1 MVLNIYT
8 MTSKRQDT
16 FTLSDI
22 LEIHL
27 GGSYEIHKDASNELE
42 VRFGTRGRHKITRID
57 FDNVIKKL
65 KSLGWT
71 CINDSG
77 DYSLKIQNEFVDPK
91 TGETKLSNIRTHIKT
106 LDAIQQY
113 CKTNDITQISQHLVN
128 YEMKMYAK
136 SKKESEEK
144 VVYPINRD
152 AWNLRIS
159 YQTETKLHA
168 TSSMIQGLH
177 DTWQDSKKT
186 FRYINRITFQKDGE
200 PYKIDLSVVKSNN
213 SDKRRR
219 MIPTYRVEESGVFDN
234 SEGYEIEIE
243 LQPKY
248 MLGAYNTADLLEP
261 SLKNGIKTILAGLQE
276 SNYPISYDEQDSV
289 KLEYVQLFKGADYDG
304 RIYNRDFIGPSSYT
318 LQMNNITNLN
328 EDNVAP
334 NIRNNYTVTDKADGQ
349 RKMMYIG
356 NNGKIYLIDTNL
368 NVQYTGCTVKT
379 KDDFAGTLIDGEHI
393 LHDKE
398 GNYINLYAAFDIYYR
413 NKTSVRDKMFVSSN
427 EEDLKEN
434 QRLHILIN
442 TINNLEIKDKGGIPM
457 TFEYKRFYMEGEE
470 SSIFDGCK
478 LIMDRVKDGLIK
490 YNTDGLIFT
499 PAEFGVGGSSRGNSS
514 ALKKITWD
522 HSFKWK
528 PPEFNTIDFLVV
540 TKKGDNSQDEIGN
553 LFQKGEDLSDANSG
567 IIQYKTIELNVGFDT
582 RKHGFINPCGDVI
595 QDNLPSIDDVDD
607 YDTYKPMKFYPT
619 EPYDDKAHLCRIN
632 LTTDFVGNKIM
643 ITEEGEVFQDN
654 TIVEFSYD
662 LNEPNPLYRWKPLRV
677 RYDKTAEFKAGLRNF
692 GNAYHVANNNWKTI
706 HNPITVDMIT
716 TGDDIPDEI
725 VDDDV
730 YYNRVTKTTFTR
742 ALRDFHNLVVKK
754 KLITSVSQRNDTLID
769 FAVGKGGD
777 FSKWIAAK
785 LGFVFG
791 IDISHDNITNK
802 LDGACA
808 RYLNYRKQYKS
819 MPYALFV
826 TGDSSKNIKN
836 TIAID
841 TERDKLTTRAVFG
854 EGPKSEEKLG
864 KGVLRQYGKGIK
876 GFNIS
881 SCQFALHYF
890 FENRHTCDEFFKNVA
905 ECTQLGGY
913 FIGGC
918 YDGSL
923 IFNDLRNKKRGESM
937 IIMEDGNKIWE
948 VTKDYD
954 RDTFTPDISSLGYT
968 INVYQESINKTFP
981 EYLVNFEY
989 LVSIM
994 EKYGFV
1000 PLPEEECRDIGL
1012 KTGVGSFK
1020 DIFNDLKSTI
1030 KRKPY
1035 LTKDIGTS
1043 LNMTTGE
1050 KTISFYNKYF
1060 IFKKIRIVDT
1070 NIGESISDVSS
1081 SAQES
1086 IIQQTTKLD
1095 KSKSEPKSIVKKQT
1109 KRKSRKRKGTKL
1121 KLVPKKTDKDK

>member
-8 MTSKRQDT
+8 MTSKREET

-27 GGSYEIHKDASNELE
+27 GGNYETIRDASNELE
-42 VRFGTRGRHKITRID
+42 VRFGTRGRQKITRID

-65 KSLGWT
+65 KSLGWR

-77 DYSLKIQNEFVDPK
+77 DYSLKIQNEFIDPK
-91 TGETKLSNIRTHIKT
+91 TGVTKLSNIRTHIKT
-106 LDAIQQY
+106 MDAIQKY
-113 CKTNDITQISQHLVN
+113 CKTNDITQIAQHLVN

-136 SKKESEEK
+136 TKEEK
-144 VVYPINRD
+144 VIYPINKD
-152 AWNLRIS
+152 PWNLRIS
-159 YQTETKLHA
+159 YQTETKLSSS
-168 TSSMIQGLH
+168 SSMIQGLH

-186 FRYINRITFQKDGE
+186 FRYINRITYQKDGE

-219 MIPTYRVEESGVFDN
+219 MIPTYRVDESGVFDN

-243 LQPKY
+243 LLPKY
-248 MLGAYNTADLLEP
+248 MLGAYDTVDLLE
-261 SLKNGIKTILAGLQE
+261 SSFKNGIKSILAGLQE

-289 KLEYVQLFKGADYDG
+289 KQEYVKLFKGKDYEG

-318 LQMNNITNLN
+318 LQMNNITDVN
-328 EDNVAP
+328 EDSISP
-334 NIRNNYTVTDKADGQ
+334 NIRNNFTVTDKADGQ

-398 GNYINLYAAFDIYYR
+398 GDFINLYAAFDIYYN
-413 NKTSVRDKMFVSSN
+413 NKESVRDKMFVSSN
-427 EEDLKEN
+427 QEDLKEN

-442 TINNLEIKDKGGIPM
+442 TINSLDIKEKNSYIPM
-457 TFEYKRFYMEGEE
+457 TFEYKRFYMEGD
-470 SSIFDGCK
+470 SSTIFDGCK
-478 LIMDRVKDGLIK
+478 LIMDRVKDNLIK

-499 PAEFGVGGSSRGNSS
+499 PADFGVGGSSRGKSS
-514 ALKKITWD
+514 VLKKITWD

-528 PPEFNTIDFLVV
+528 PPEYNTIDFLVV
-540 TKKGDNSQDEIGN
+540 TKKGDNDQDEVGN
-553 LFQKGEDLSDANSG
+553 IFQKGENMSDTNSG
-567 IIQYKTIELNVGFDT
+567 IIQYKTLELNVGFDT
-582 RKHGFINPCGDVI
+582 RKHGYINPCGDVI
-595 QDNLPSIDDVDD
+595 QDNLPSVNDVDD

-643 ITEEGEVFQDN
+643 LTEEGEVFQDN

-662 LNEPNPLYRWKPLRV
+662 LNESNPLYRWKPLRV

-706 HNPITVDMIT
+706 HNPITVEMIT
-716 TGDDIPDEI
+716 TGNNIPDEI
-725 VDDDV
+725 ADDDV
-730 YYNRVTKTTFTR
+730 YYNRVTKTTQTR
-742 ALRDFHNLVVKK
+742 SLRDFHNLVVKK
-754 KLITSVSQRNDTLID
+754 KLVTSVSQRNDTLID

-791 IDISHDNITNK
+791 IDISPDNITNK

-836 TIAID
+836 TMAID

-890 FENRHTCDEFFKNVA
+890 FENSHTCEEFFKNVT
-905 ECTQLGGY
+905 ECTELGGY

-923 IFNDLRNKKRGESM
+923 IFNDLRNKNRGESM
-937 IIMEDGNKIWE
+937 IIMENDNKIWE

-954 RDTFTPDISSLGYT
+954 KDTFTPDVSSLGYT

-989 LVSIM
+989 LVNIM

-1000 PLPEEECRDIGL
+1000 PLPEEECKDIGL

-1035 LTKDIGTS
+1035 LAKDIGGS

-1070 NIGESISDVSS
+1070 STSVGESISDKTSVAEENIVEQSK
-1081 SAQES
+1081 
-1086 IIQQTTKLD
+1086 KLA
-1095 KSKSEPKSIVKKQT
+1095 KPKSVAKTKT

-1121 KLVPKKTDKDK
+1121 KLVPKKTDDTS

>member
-8 MTSKRQDT
+8 MASKRQDT

-27 GGSYEIHKDASNELE
+27 GGSYDIHKDASNELE

-91 TGETKLSNIRTHIKT
+91 TGETKLSNIRTTIKT
-106 LDAIQQY
+106 LDAIQKY
-113 CKTNDITQISQHLVN
+113 CKTNDINQISQHLVN

-136 SKKESEEK
+136 AKKDETEK
-144 VVYPINRD
+144 IVYPINKD
-152 AWNLRIS
+152 SWNLRIS
-159 YQTETKLHA
+159 YQTETKLNSN
-168 TSSMIQGLH
+168 SSMIQGLH

-186 FRYINRITFQKDGE
+186 YRYINRITFQKEGE

-213 SDKRRR
+213 SDRKRR
-219 MIPTYRVEESGVFDN
+219 MIPTYRVDESGVFDN
-234 SEGYEIEIE
+234 TEGYEIEIE
-243 LQPKY
+243 VLPKY
-248 MLGAYNTADLLEP
+248 MLGANNNAELLES

-276 SNYPISYDEQDSV
+276 SNYPISYDEQDSI
-289 KLEYVQLFKGADYDG
+289 KQEYVQLFKGKDYEG

-318 LQMNNITNLN
+318 LQMNNITDLN
-328 EDNVAP
+328 EDSITP
-334 NIRNNYTVTDKADGQ
+334 NIRSNYTVTDKADGQ

-398 GNYINLYAAFDIYYR
+398 GNYINLYAAFDIYYI

-434 QRLHILIN
+434 QRLHLLIK
-442 TINNLEIKDKGGIPM
+442 TINSFEIKEKNSFIPM
-457 TFEYKRFYMEGEE
+457 TIEYKRFYMEGEQ

-478 LIMDRVKDGLIK
+478 LIMDKVKDGLLK

-499 PAEFGVGGSSRGNSS
+499 PAEYGVGGSSKGNSS
-514 ALKKITWD
+514 MLKKITWD

-528 PPEFNTIDFLVV
+528 PPEYNTIDFLVI
-540 TKKGDNSQDEIGN
+540 TKKGNNDQDEVGN
-553 LFQKGEDLSDANSG
+553 LFQKGGFSDG
-567 IIQYKTIELNVGFDT
+567 IMQYKTIELNVGFSMRD
-582 RKHGFINPCGDVI
+582 HGYINPCGDVI
-595 QDNLPSIDDVDD
+595 QDKLPSVDDVDD
-607 YDTYKPMKFYPT
+607 YNTYKPMKFYPT

-643 ITEEGEVFQDN
+643 LTEEGEVFQDN

-662 LNEPNPLYRWKPLRV
+662 LNEPDPLYRWKPLRV

-706 HNPITVDMIT
+706 HNPITIDMIT
-716 TGDDIPDEI
+716 SGNNIPDEI

-730 YYNRVTKTTFTR
+730 YYNRVTKTTLTR
-742 ALRDFHNLVVKK
+742 PLRDFHNLVVKK
-754 KLITSVSQRNDTLID
+754 KLITSVARRNDTLID

-791 IDISHDNITNK
+791 IDISPDNITNK
-802 LDGACA
+802 LNGACA

-841 TERDKLTTRAVFG
+841 TERDKLTTRAIFG

-890 FENRHTCDEFFKNVA
+890 FENRHTCEEFFKNVA

-923 IFNDLRNKKRGESM
+923 IFNDLRHKKRGESM
-937 IIMEDGNKIWE
+937 VIMDNDDKVWE

-954 RDTFTPDISSLGYT
+954 KDTFNPDISSLGYT

-989 LVSIM
+989 LISIM

-1000 PLPEEECRDIGL
+1000 PLPKEECKDIGL

-1020 DIFNDLKSTI
+1020 DIFNDLNNTI

-1035 LTKDIGTS
+1035 LVKDIGES
-1043 LNMTTGE
+1043 LNMTTAE

-1081 SAQES
+1081 TAQES
-1086 IIQQTTKLD
+1086 IVQQTKELD
-1095 KSKSEPKSIVKKQT
+1095 KPKPKSVAKKQT
-1109 KRKSRKRKGTKL
+1109 KRKSRKRTGVKL
-1121 KLVPKKTDKDK
+1121 KLVPKKSETDK

>member
-1 MVLNIYT
+1 

-16 FTLSDI
+16 YTLSDI

-27 GGSYEIHKDASNELE
+27 GGNYDIHKDASNELE
-42 VRFGTRGRHKITRID
+42 VRFGTRGRQKITRID

-77 DYSLKIQNEFVDPK
+77 NYTLKIQNEFVDPK
-91 TGETKLSNIRTHIKT
+91 TGETKLSNIRTQIQT
-106 LDAIQQY
+106 LDAIQKY
-113 CKTNDITQISQHLVN
+113 CKTNDITQVLEHLVN

-136 SKKESEEK
+136 TKEEK
-144 VVYPINRD
+144 NIYPINKD
-152 AWNLRIS
+152 SWNLRIS
-159 YQTETKLHA
+159 YQTETKMNS
-168 TSSMIQGLH
+168 TSSMVKGLI

-186 FRYINRITFQKDGE
+186 FRYINRITYQKDGE

-219 MIPTYRVEESGVFDN
+219 MIPTYRVDESGVFDN
-234 SEGYEIEIE
+234 TESYEIEIE
-243 LQPKY
+243 LLPTY
-248 MLGAYNTADLLEP
+248 TFADKSVDVIET

-276 SNYPISYDEQDSV
+276 SNYPISYDEQDTI
-289 KLEYVQLFKGADYDG
+289 KAEYVQLFKGKDYTG

-318 LQMNNITNLN
+318 LQMNNITTTD
-328 EDNVAP
+328 EDSVAP

-349 RKMMYIG
+349 RKMMYIA

-368 NVQYTGCTVKT
+368 NIQYTGCTVKT

-398 GNYINLYAAFDIYYR
+398 GNYINLYAAFDIYYI
-413 NKTSVRDKMFVSSN
+413 NKESVREKMFVSSN
-427 EEDLKEN
+427 AEDLKEN
-434 QRLHILIN
+434 QRLHILIK
-442 TINNLEIKDKGGIPM
+442 TINGLEIKERNSYIPM
-457 TFEYKRFYMEGEE
+457 TFVYKKFYMEGDE

-499 PAEFGVGGSSRGNSS
+499 PAEFGVGSSSKGKSS
-514 ALKKITWD
+514 ATKKITWED
-522 HSFKWK
+522 SFKWK
-528 PPEFNTIDFLVV
+528 PPEFNTIDFLVS
-540 TKKGDNSQDEIGN
+540 TQKGDNNQDNIGN
-553 LFQKGEDLSDANSG
+553 IFQKGEDLSDANGG
-567 IIQYKTIELNVGFDT
+567 IIQYKTLELNVGFDT
-582 RKHGFINPCGDVI
+582 RKHGYINPCSDVI
-595 QDNLPSIDDVDD
+595 QDNLPSVEDVDD

-643 ITEEGEVFQDN
+643 LTEEGEVFEDN

-662 LNEPNPLYRWKPLRV
+662 VNEQNPLYRWKPLRV
-677 RYDKTAEFKAGLRNF
+677 RYDKTAEFKSGLRNF

-706 HNPITVDMIT
+706 HNPITLDMIT
-716 TGDDIPDEI
+716 TGNNIPSEI

-730 YYNRVTKTTFTR
+730 YYNRVSRTTFTR
-742 ALRDFHNLVVKK
+742 SLRDFHNLVVKK
-754 KLITSVSQRNDTLID
+754 KLITSVAQRNDNLID

-791 IDISHDNITNK
+791 IDISPDNITNK

-826 TGDSSKNIKN
+826 TGNSANNIKN
-836 TIAID
+836 TIAIN
-841 TERDKLTTRAVFG
+841 TERDKLTTRAIFG
-854 EGPKSEEKLG
+854 EGPKSEDKLG
-864 KGVLRQYGKGIK
+864 KGVLRQYGKGVK

-890 FENRHTCDEFFKNVA
+890 FENRHTCEEFFKNVA

-918 YDGSL
+918 YDGSM
-923 IFNDLRNKKRGESM
+923 IFNDLRNKNKGESM
-937 IIMEDGNKIWE
+937 VIMEDDHKIWE

-954 RDTFTPDISSLGYT
+954 RDTFAPDVSSLGYT

-981 EYLVNFEY
+981 EFLVNFEF

-994 EKYGFV
+994 EKYGFI
-1000 PLPEEECRDIGL
+1000 PLPQEECKDIGL

-1020 DIFNDLKSTI
+1020 DIFNDLKQTL

-1035 LTKDIGTS
+1035 LAKDIGQS
-1043 LNMTTGE
+1043 LDMSTQE

-1070 NIGESISDVSS
+1070 NISDPISDVSNM
-1081 SAQES
+1081 AKES
-1086 IIQQTTKLD
+1086 IMEQNKAIEKVKPASVL
-1095 KSKSEPKSIVKKQT
+1095 KKQT
-1109 KRKSRKRKGTKL
+1109 KRKSRKRKGVKL
-1121 KLVPKKTDKDK
+1121 KLVPNKTDTNK

>member
-1 MVLNIYT
+1 
-8 MTSKRQDT
+8 MTSKRKDT

-27 GGSYEIHKDASNELE
+27 GGNYDIHKDASNELE
-42 VRFGTRGRHKITRID
+42 VRFGTRGRQKITRID

-91 TGETKLSNIRTHIKT
+91 TGETKLSNIRTQIET
-106 LDAIQQY
+106 LNAIQQY
-113 CKTNDITQISQHLVN
+113 CKTNDITQVSQHLVK

-136 SKKESEEK
+136 TKEEQTI
-144 VVYPINRD
+144 YPINKD
-152 AWNLRIS
+152 SYNLRIS
-159 YQTETKLHA
+159 YQTETKLSPS
-168 TSSMIQGLH
+168 SSMIKGLH

-186 FRYINRITFQKDGE
+186 FRYINRITYRKDGE

-219 MIPTYRVEESGVFDN
+219 MIPTYRVDESGVFDN
-234 SEGYEIEIE
+234 TEGYEIEIE
-243 LQPKY
+243 MLPRY
-248 MLGAYNTADLLEP
+248 ELGAYNDVDLLE
-261 SLKNGIKTILAGLQE
+261 SALKTGIKTVLAGLQE

-289 KLEYVQLFKGADYDG
+289 KQEYVKLFKGSEYEG
-304 RIYNRDFIGPSSYT
+304 RVYNRDFIGPSSYT
-318 LQMNNITNLN
+318 LQMTNVTDVS
-328 EDNVAP
+328 EDSIAP

-349 RKMMYIG
+349 RKMMYVG

-368 NVQYTGCTVKT
+368 NIQYTGCTVKT

-398 GNYINLYAAFDIYYR
+398 GNFINLYAAFDIYYR
-413 NKTSVRDKMFVSSN
+413 NKQSVREKMFVSSN
-427 EEDLKEN
+427 SEDLKEN

-442 TINNLEIKDKGGIPM
+442 TINSLEIKEKGGYIPM
-457 TFEYKRFYMEGEE
+457 TFEYKRFYMEGNDA
-470 SSIFDGCK
+470 SIFDGCK

-499 PAEFGVGGSSRGNSS
+499 PAEFAVGGSSKGKAS

-522 HSFKWK
+522 YSFKWK
-528 PPEFNTIDFLVV
+528 PPEYNTIDFLVV
-540 TKKGDNSQDEIGN
+540 TKKGDNNQDEVGN
-553 LFQKGEDLSDANSG
+553 IFQKGEGLSDANTG
-567 IIQYKTIELNVGFDT
+567 IVQYKTLELNVGFDT
-582 RKHGFINPCGDVI
+582 RKHGYINPCGDVI
-595 QDNLPSIDDVDD
+595 QDNLPSVDDVDD

-643 ITEEGEVFQDN
+643 LTEEGEVFGDN

-662 LNEPNPLYRWKPLRV
+662 MNEPNPLYRWKPLRV

-706 HNPITVDMIT
+706 HNPITLDMIT
-716 TGDDIPDEI
+716 TGDGIPTEI

-742 ALRDFHNLVVKK
+742 SLRDFHNLVVKK
-754 KLITSVSQRNDTLID
+754 KLITSVAQRNDTLID

-791 IDISHDNITNK
+791 IDISSDNITNK

-836 TIAID
+836 TLAID
-841 TERDKLTTRAVFG
+841 TERDKLTTRAIFG
-854 EGPKSEEKLG
+854 EGPKSEDKLG
-864 KGVLRQYGKGIK
+864 KGVLRQYGKGAK

-890 FENRHTCDEFFKNVA
+890 FESRHTCDEFFKNVA
-905 ECTQLGGY
+905 ECTELGGY

-923 IFNDLRNKKRGESM
+923 IFDDLRNKKRGESM
-937 IIMEDGNKIWE
+937 IIMENDNKIWE

-954 RDTFTPDISSLGYT
+954 RDTFTPDVSSLGYT

-981 EYLVNFEY
+981 EYLVNFEF
-989 LVSIM
+989 LISIM
-994 EKYGFV
+994 EKYGFI

-1020 DIFNDLKSTI
+1020 DIFNDLKNTI

-1035 LTKDIGTS
+1035 LSKDIGDS

-1070 NIGESISDVSS
+1070 NSQESSSISDVSS
-1081 SAQES
+1081 AAKES
-1086 IIQQTTKLD
+1086 MTEQ
-1095 KSKSEPKSIVKKQT
+1095 SKAIEKPKPKSVVKTKT
-1109 KRKSRKRKGTKL
+1109 KRKTRKRKGTKL
-1121 KLVPKKTDKDK
+1121 KLVPSKTNKDK

>member
-1 MVLNIYT
+1 
-8 MTSKRQDT
+8 MTSKRKDT

-27 GGSYEIHKDASNELE
+27 GGNYDIHKDASNELE
-42 VRFGTRGRHKITRID
+42 VRFGTRGRQKITRID

-91 TGETKLSNIRTHIKT
+91 TGETKLSNIRTQIET
-106 LDAIQQY
+106 LNAIQQY
-113 CKTNDITQISQHLVN
+113 CKTNDITQVSQHLVK

-136 SKKESEEK
+136 TKEEQTI
-144 VVYPINRD
+144 YPINKD
-152 AWNLRIS
+152 SYNLRIS
-159 YQTETKLHA
+159 YQTETKLSPS
-168 TSSMIQGLH
+168 SSMIKGLH

-186 FRYINRITFQKDGE
+186 FRYINRITYRKDGE

-219 MIPTYRVEESGVFDN
+219 MIPTYRVDESGVFDN
-234 SEGYEIEIE
+234 TEGYEIEIE
-243 LQPKY
+243 MLPRY
-248 MLGAYNTADLLEP
+248 ELGAYNDVDLLE
-261 SLKNGIKTILAGLQE
+261 SALKTGIKTVLAGLQE

-289 KLEYVQLFKGADYDG
+289 KQEYVKLFKGSDYEG
-304 RIYNRDFIGPSSYT
+304 RVYNRDFIGPSSYT
-318 LQMNNITNLN
+318 LQMTNVTDVS
-328 EDNVAP
+328 EDSIAP

-349 RKMMYIG
+349 RKMMYVG

-368 NVQYTGCTVKT
+368 NIQYTGCTVKT

-398 GNYINLYAAFDIYYR
+398 GNFINLYAAFDIYYR
-413 NKTSVRDKMFVSSN
+413 NKQSVREKMFVSSN
-427 EEDLKEN
+427 SEDLKEN

-442 TINNLEIKDKGGIPM
+442 TINSLEIKEKGGYIPM
-457 TFEYKRFYMEGEE
+457 TFEYKRFYMEGNDA
-470 SSIFDGCK
+470 SIFDGCK

-499 PAEFGVGGSSRGNSS
+499 PAEFAVGGSSKGKAS

-522 HSFKWK
+522 YSFKWK
-528 PPEFNTIDFLVV
+528 PPEYNTIDFLVV
-540 TKKGDNSQDEIGN
+540 TKKGDNNQDEVGN
-553 LFQKGEDLSDANSG
+553 IFQKGEGLSDANTG
-567 IIQYKTIELNVGFDT
+567 IVQYKTLELNVGFDT
-582 RKHGFINPCGDVI
+582 RKHGYINPCGDVI
-595 QDNLPSIDDVDD
+595 QDNLPSVDDVDD

-643 ITEEGEVFQDN
+643 LTEEGEVFGDN

-662 LNEPNPLYRWKPLRV
+662 MNEPNPLYRWKPLRV

-706 HNPITVDMIT
+706 HNPITLDMIT
-716 TGDDIPDEI
+716 TGDGIPTEI

-742 ALRDFHNLVVKK
+742 SLRDFHNLVVKK
-754 KLITSVSQRNDTLID
+754 KLITSVAQRNDTLID

-791 IDISHDNITNK
+791 IDISSDNITNK

-836 TIAID
+836 TLAID
-841 TERDKLTTRAVFG
+841 TERDKLTTRAIFG
-854 EGPKSEEKLG
+854 EGPKSEDKLG
-864 KGVLRQYGKGIK
+864 KGVLRQYGKGAK

-890 FENRHTCDEFFKNVA
+890 FESRHTCDEFFKNVA
-905 ECTQLGGY
+905 ECTELGGY

-923 IFNDLRNKKRGESM
+923 IFDDLRNKKRGESM
-937 IIMEDGNKIWE
+937 IIMENDNKIWE

-954 RDTFTPDISSLGYT
+954 RDTFTPDVSSLGYT

-981 EYLVNFEY
+981 EYLVNFEF

-994 EKYGFV
+994 EKYGFI

-1012 KTGVGSFK
+1012 KSGVGSFK
-1020 DIFNDLKSTI
+1020 DIFNDLKNTI

-1035 LTKDIGTS
+1035 LSKDIGDS

-1070 NIGESISDVSS
+1070 NSQESSSISDVSS
-1081 SAQES
+1081 AAKES
-1086 IIQQTTKLD
+1086 MTEQ
-1095 KSKSEPKSIVKKQT
+1095 SKAIEKPKPKSVVKTKT
-1109 KRKSRKRKGTKL
+1109 KRKTRKRKGTKL
-1121 KLVPKKTDKDK
+1121 KLVPSKTNKDK

>member
-1 MVLNIYT
+1 
-8 MTSKRQDT
+8 
-16 FTLSDI
+16 
-22 LEIHL
+22 
-27 GGSYEIHKDASNELE
+27 
-42 VRFGTRGRHKITRID
+42 
-57 FDNVIKKL
+57 
-65 KSLGWT
+65 
-71 CINDSG
+71 
-77 DYSLKIQNEFVDPK
+77 
-91 TGETKLSNIRTHIKT
+91 
-106 LDAIQQY
+106 
-113 CKTNDITQISQHLVN
+113 
-128 YEMKMYAK
+128 
-136 SKKESEEK
+136 
-144 VVYPINRD
+144 
-152 AWNLRIS
+152 
-159 YQTETKLHA
+159 
-168 TSSMIQGLH
+168 
-177 DTWQDSKKT
+177 
-186 FRYINRITFQKDGE
+186 
-200 PYKIDLSVVKSNN
+200 
-213 SDKRRR
+213 
-219 MIPTYRVEESGVFDN
+219 
-234 SEGYEIEIE
+234 
-243 LQPKY
+243 
-248 MLGAYNTADLLEP
+248 
-261 SLKNGIKTILAGLQE
+261 
-276 SNYPISYDEQDSV
+276 
-289 KLEYVQLFKGADYDG
+289 
-304 RIYNRDFIGPSSYT
+304 
-318 LQMNNITNLN
+318 MNNITNLN

-791 IDISHDNITNK
+791 IDISPDNITNK

-937 IIMEDGNKIWE
+937 IIMEDGNKI
-948 VTKDYD
+948 
-954 RDTFTPDISSLGYT
+954 
-968 INVYQESINKTFP
+968 
-981 EYLVNFEY
+981 
-989 LVSIM
+989 
-994 EKYGFV
+994 
-1000 PLPEEECRDIGL
+1000 
-1012 KTGVGSFK
+1012 
-1020 DIFNDLKSTI
+1020 
-1030 KRKPY
+1030 
-1035 LTKDIGTS
+1035 
-1043 LNMTTGE
+1043 
-1050 KTISFYNKYF
+1050 
-1060 IFKKIRIVDT
+1060 
-1070 NIGESISDVSS
+1070 
-1081 SAQES
+1081 
-1086 IIQQTTKLD
+1086 
-1095 KSKSEPKSIVKKQT
+1095 
-1109 KRKSRKRKGTKL
+1109 
-1121 KLVPKKTDKDK
+1121 